1 MNTQQP
7 NLTEGIL
14 YTDQYQLTMAQVYFR
29 NGLHETNAKF
39 DYFFRSYPDYGAHKA
54 GYCINAGLEPLVE
67 WMRSVRFRANE
78 LELLASQRDSRGNP
92 LFGQDFLAW
101 LGNTNGFETTNLRA
115 VPEGR
120 VVHPGTPLAIAEG
133 PLAMVQLLETSLL
146 NHLNY
151 PTLIA
156 TKASR
161 VRESGQR
168 GPLLEFGLRRAQGL
182 AGNAGS
188 RAALIGGADF
198 TSNVG
203 LSHAMGL
210 PPKGTHAHSM
220 VQVFMALGSSELDA
234 FRAFAEIYPNDC
246 ILLVDTLNTLESGVP
261 NAIRVFEELKSRGHA
276 PIGIRLD
283 SGDLAFLSI
292 HSAIQLDTAGFPDTK
307 IVLSNQLD
315 ELVIWQILTQIQDEA
330 PRYGVDPDAIINR
343 LVYGVGTSLITSA
356 GDSALDGVYKLT
368 AIEEGGTWK
377 PTLKLSETSSK
388 TTLPGDKR
396 LWRLYDDRGKA
407 SADLITLIHETPDPQ
422 GHIKLHHPTDEHK
435 FRLLDSDSCSRVEL
449 LHEQVQLDG
458 NVVCEFPDITEL
470 RRRRDNDLDALDPGI
485 KRLLIPHQYHVSIS
499 EELWNLKRSLIDSA
513 HTH

>member
-1 MNTQQP
+1 MNANQRR
-7 NLTEGIL
+7 LSEGIL

-29 NGLHETNAKF
+29 NSLHETRAAF

-54 GYCINAGLEPLVE
+54 GYCINAGLESLVD
-67 WMRSVRFRANE
+67 WMRSVRFLDEE
-78 LELLASQRDSRGNP
+78 LELLASQRDSIGNP
-92 LFGQDFLAW
+92 LFEQDFLSW
-101 LGNTNGFETTNLRA
+101 LGNTNGFETINLRA

-120 VVHPGTPLAIAEG
+120 VVHPGTPLAIVEG
-133 PLAMVQLLETSLL
+133 PLPIAQLLETSLL
-146 NHLNY
+146 NHITY

-161 VRESGQR
+161 IRESGQR

-182 AGNAGS
+182 AANEGS

-203 LSHAMGL
+203 LSHSLGL

-220 VQVFMALGSSELDA
+220 VQVFLALGSSELDA

-246 ILLVDTLNTLESGVP
+246 ILLVDTLNTLDSGVP
-261 NAIRVFEELKSRGHA
+261 NAIRIFEELKSKGHT
-276 PIGIRLD
+276 PVGIRLD
-283 SGDLAFLSI
+283 SGDLAYLSI
-292 HSAIQLDTAGFPDTK
+292 HSAIQLDAAGFPKTK

-330 PRYGVDPDAIINR
+330 PRYGADPDAIINR
-343 LVYGVGTSLITSA
+343 LVYGVGTSLITSS

-368 AIEEGGTWK
+368 AIKSGSEWK

-407 SADLITLIHETPDPQ
+407 SADLVALSHETPDTQ
-422 GHIKLHHPTDEHK
+422 AAIKLHHPTDEQK
-435 FRLLDSDSCSRVEL
+435 YRTLNADSYSRVES
-449 LHEQVQLDG
+449 LHEPIQHDG
-458 NVVCEFPDITEL
+458 QIICEFPDITEL
-470 RRRRDNDLDALDPGI
+470 RRRREADLDALDPGI
-485 KRLLIPHQYHVSIS
+485 KRLLIPHQYHVSVS
-499 EELWNLKRSLIDSA
+499 EPLWELKRSLIESA
-513 HTH
+513 RSK